1 MGSKMSLDP
10 FFCPRTV
17 ALIGASRTPGKVGY
31 EILSNLIEGGFE
43 GEIVPVNPLADQVLG
58 VRCYKAVLDYE
69 GTIDLS
75 VIVLPVSKVLDAVEQ
90 SIRKGAKAI
99 IVITAGFK
107 EVGTEGGE
115 LEKKI
120 ADVCR
125 MRQVRLLGPNCLGLI
140 NTASN
145 LNASFA
151 QQMPGRGSISVIS
164 QSGALCTA
172 ILDWSIGRHLGLA
185 KLVSIGNKADLSE
198 SDFLPALAEDS
209 DTKVIV
215 VYLESIESG
224 AEFVRAAEFAASK
237 KPVVV
242 LKSAVTEAG
251 RKAASSHTGSLAG
264 ADIAYGAAFR
274 RSGLIRADD
283 FESLLDYAT
292 ALAMQPLPRGDRVAI
307 ITNAG
312 GPGIM
317 AADAVLEEGM
327 AVADLGRDTVT
338 ALRKKLPSAASVAN
352 PIDVLGDGGPER
364 YVAALEAAQDDPA
377 VDAVLAILAPQA
389 MTRPKDIAL
398 AIAGAVRGDKPVLA
412 VFMGGRNVMP
422 GREQLASAN
431 LPDFASPKRA
441 VRALKAMHQYEA
453 WRHRPERIIT
463 RLPVNRHRV
472 ERVITRHY
480 RRGQLHVG
488 EVDAKEILQ
497 AYEFSVPPGFFAGD
511 VDEAVEAADR
521 LGFPVALK
529 LVSPDVI
536 HKSDLGGVKLN
547 LGTAEAVRDAHD
559 LMILRT
565 AQRAPQARVEGVYVE
580 KMCTPGMEVI
590 IGMSRDP
597 QFGPLLMFGLG
608 GIFVEILKDVSF
620 HLAPVSTDEAMQMLA
635 STRSYALLKGARGQ
649 AQANVEGIAGCLQ
662 RISQLAMDFPAIAEL
677 DINPLIVGGGTTDP
691 VVADARLTLK
701 KDDHAARA

>member
-1 MGSKMSLDP
+1 MNLDP
-10 FFCPRTV
+10 LFCPRTV
-17 ALIGASRTPGKVGY
+17 ALIGASRTSGKVGY
-31 EILSNLIEGGFE
+31 EILSNLIQGGFG
-43 GEIVPVNPLADQVLG
+43 GEIIPVNPLADELLG
-58 VRCYKAVLDYE
+58 LRCYKDVLDYD

-75 VIVLPVSKVLDAVEQ
+75 VIVLPVSKVLEGVEH
-90 SIRKGAKAI
+90 SIRMGAQAI

-107 EVGTEGGE
+107 EVGPEGAE
-115 LEKKI
+115 LEKKV

-125 MRQVRLLGPNCLGLI
+125 ARQVRLLGPNCLGLI
-140 NTASN
+140 NTAYH

-198 SDFLPALAEDS
+198 NDFLPALAEDS
-209 DTKVIV
+209 DTSVIV

-224 AEFVRAAEFAASK
+224 GEFVKAAEAAASK

-274 RSGLIRADD
+274 RCGLIRADD

-292 ALAMQPLPRGDRVAI
+292 ALAMQPTPRGDRVAI

-317 AADAVLEEGM
+317 AADAVLQEGLQ
-327 AVADLGRDTVT
+327 VADLGRDTVT
-338 ALRKKLPSAASVAN
+338 ALRQKLPSAASVAN

-377 VDAVLAILAPQA
+377 VDAVMVILAPQA
-389 MTRPKDIAL
+389 MTHPRDIAL
-398 AIAGAVRGDKPVLA
+398 AIAGAVRGDKTVLA
-412 VFMGGRNVMP
+412 VFMGGQNVIP
-422 GREQLASAN
+422 GREQLAAAN
-431 LPDFASPKRA
+431 LPDFGSPKRA
-441 VRALKAMHQYEA
+441 VSALKAMHQYGE
-453 WRHRPERIIT
+453 WRRRPERVIA
-463 RLPVNRHRV
+463 RLPVNRRRV
-472 ERVITRHY
+472 ERVIARHY
-480 RRGQLHVG
+480 RCGRVHIG
-488 EVDAKEILQ
+488 EADAKEILK
-497 AYEFSVPPGFFAGD
+497 AYAFSVPEGCVAGD
-511 VDEAVEAADR
+511 AGEAVDAANR

-529 LVSPDVI
+529 LVSPNVI

-547 LGTAEAVRDAHD
+547 LATAEAVQDAYD
-559 LMILRT
+559 LMMLRT
-565 AQRAPQARVEGVYVE
+565 AQRAPEAQVEGVYVE
-580 KMCTPGMEVI
+580 KMCGPGMEVI
-590 IGMSRDP
+590 LGMSRDP
-597 QFGPLLMFGLG
+597 QFGPMLMFGLG

-620 HLAPVSTDEAMQMLA
+620 HLAPVSTGEAMQMLA
-635 STRSYALLKGARGQ
+635 GTRSFALLKGARGQ
-649 AQANVEGIAGCLQ
+649 AEANIEGIAGCLQ
-662 RISQLAMDFPAIAEL
+662 RLSQLAMDFPAITEL
-677 DINPLIVGGGTTDP
+677 DINPLLVGAGSIEP
-691 VVADARLTLK
+691 VVLDARMTLK
-701 KDDHAARA
+701 EDDHARSA